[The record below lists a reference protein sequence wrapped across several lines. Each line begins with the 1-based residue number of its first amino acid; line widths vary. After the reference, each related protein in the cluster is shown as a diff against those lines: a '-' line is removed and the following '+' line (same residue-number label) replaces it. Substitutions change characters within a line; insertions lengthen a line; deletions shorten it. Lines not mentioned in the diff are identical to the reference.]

1 MRKFSLGLAF
11 IILLVVLAG
20 CDQVILNAEL
30 PATVAY
36 VVSVP
41 TGEVTPLPTVTR
53 GPAESPEV
61 VQSPAPDDAQGEQS
75 ADSGASVLFPTNTPM
90 DTPSVA
96 PPTVT
101 LTPTDGPSPTP
112 TITYPPTSTYTLD
125 PASIKSAT
133 PTETP
138 VPTATPDLP
147 VSVERLLFET
157 TFIRG
162 WPEINE
168 GGALHQIVEEGYRMA
183 VNGFNGTW
191 RFSTQVDADRYY
203 AQLAVTAASCPA
215 EGGSYGLIFHAV
227 DTGSFYVYILN
238 CTGKFAVFQWEGG
251 SWAKTLISQDLP
263 GSLWEGDPLQE
274 RALGVKVEGTSFT
287 LYLDDEEIATL
298 SDDAYT
304 GGDVGIY
311 VGASKAEG
319 IDVNFHQLSV
329 WALP

>member
-1 MRKFSLGLAF
+1 VQKFSRGLGLTF

-20 CDQVILNAEL
+20 CDQVMLDAER

-36 VVSVP
+36 VVGVP

-53 GPAESPEV
+53 GPAESPDA
-61 VQSPAPDDAQGEQS
+61 VQSPAPDDAQDEQS
-75 ADSGASVLFPTNTPM
+75 AGASVLFPTNTPV
-90 DTPSVA
+90 DTPSAA

-112 TITYPPTSTYTLD
+112 TITYPPTSTHTLD
-125 PASIKSAT
+125 PASIESAT

-147 VSVERLLFET
+147 VSVKQLLFET
-157 TFIRG
+157 NFVRG

-168 GGALHQIVEEGYRMA
+168 GGVLQQIIDEGYRMA

-203 AQLAVTAASCPA
+203 AQLALTPASCPA

-263 GSLWEGDPLQE
+263 ASLWDDDPLQE
-274 RALGVKVEGTSFT
+274 RTFGVKIEGSSFT
-287 LYLDDEEIATL
+287 LYLDDEEIAAL
-298 SDDAYT
+298 NDDAYA

-311 VGASKAEG
+311 IGASKAEG